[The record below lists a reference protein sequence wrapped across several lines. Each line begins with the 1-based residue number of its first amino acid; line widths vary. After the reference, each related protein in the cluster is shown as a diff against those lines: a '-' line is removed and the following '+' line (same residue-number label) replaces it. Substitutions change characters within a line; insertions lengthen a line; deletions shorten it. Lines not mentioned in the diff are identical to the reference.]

1 MNNIFPSA
9 WKIAE
14 VIPIAKNG
22 DHEQPDNNI
31 LFPYITSSFQNMRA
45 ALNTP

>member
-14 VIPIAKNG
+14 VIPIPKNG

-31 LFPYITSSFQNMRA
+31 PFSLYYQFFPKYAGST
-45 ALNTP
+45 